1 MRLRA
6 TRSGDLAGDLERIMA
21 AEIAGA
27 ESAVTRSMARAGSG
41 LQKDWRDQI
50 RTAGLGRRLSRT
62 IRRRVYPEGEQ
73 SVKAAALVWTKAP
86 KIIAGFEE
94 GALIRAKDG
103 FWLAIP
109 IDPAARR
116 MRGPNNKKVTP
127 GLWEQRTGRRLEF
140 IYRKGRPPLL
150 VDTGIPLARE
160 RHDRLDFRTSRYRRW
175 TRGGRRRGRTWTP
188 IFVLLPQV
196 KLRKR
201 LDIDRLA
208 RKWQGLLPGMI
219 VRNWP
224 DIGGGP

>member
-6 TRSGDLAGDLERIMA
+6 TQSGDLERIAA

-27 ESAVTRSMARAGSG
+27 ERAVTRSMRQAGRG

-50 RTAGLGRRLSRT
+50 RSAGLRGNKLPRT
-62 IRRRVYPEGEQ
+62 IRQRVYPETGE
-73 SVKAAALVWTKAP
+73 STSAAALVWSKAP
-86 KIIAGFEE
+86 KIVAAFDE
-94 GALIRAKDG
+94 GALIRGKDG
-103 FWLAIP
+103 FWLAVP
-109 IDPAARR
+109 IDPIARR
-116 MRGPNNKKVTP
+116 MRGPNNRKVTP

-150 VDTGIPLARE
+150 VDTGVPLARE
-160 RHDRLDFRTSRYRRW
+160 RYDRLDHQTSRYRRW
-175 TRGGRRRGRTWTP
+175 VAGGRRRARAWKP

-201 LDIDRLA
+201 LDINRLA

-224 DIGGGP
+224 DTER